1 VKNRNIMSNWKVFKT
16 KIELFSHSNADTL
29 EIGKVGSYQ
38 VVVQKG
44 IYKNGDEVVFAPEK
58 SILSGNIKNEF
69 EKYLVGPNK
78 DRVKAVRLRGEIS
91 SGIII
96 PSELVPGFDTIVP
109 DIDISSNLGIEH
121 YEPPIPTQ
129 LIGKVTTFSM
139 PFVGSHD
146 CEHIGIY
153 ANELIDGER
162 VVITEKIH
170 GSQFILAHDYTAN
183 ETLVSSKGLLK
194 SGFTIEESDENAYWM
209 AAKNDSIIELI
220 RSNMSEMFNT
230 MALGG
235 NLGGV
240 VQVFGEVIPVQDGY
254 SYGQTKATTR
264 LFDIRVNGVSIPYDM
279 VPDAFKKLWVPV
291 VFDGI
296 LNLDKKEVVIYS
308 DPEKGIH
315 KTKINFTLPKWIQA
329 LSESKE
335 RVSGKELHWAE
346 GLVIRP
352 YVDRNAKDGTKL
364 RLKVISKFY
373 KETGEEFN

>member
-1 VKNRNIMSNWKVFKT
+1 MSNWKVFKT

-146 CEHIGIY
+146 CEHVGVYI
-153 ANELIDGER
+153 NELVDGER
-162 VVITEKIH
+162 VVISEKIH

-194 SGFTIEESDENAYWM
+194 SGFTIEESYENAYWI
-209 AAKNDSIIELI
+209 ASKNDGIIDKI
-220 RSNMSEMFNT
+220 RNSFKE
-230 MALGG
+230 GI
-235 NLGGV
+235 

-308 DPEKGIH
+308 DPENGIH
-315 KTKINFTLPKWIQA
+315 KTKIDFTLPKSIVD
-329 LSESKE
+329 LCKGNEL
-335 RVSGKELHWAE
+335 VSGKELHIRE
-346 GLVIRP
+346 GVVLRP
-352 YVDRNAKDGTKL
+352 YIDRNAKDGTKL
-364 RLKVISKFY
+364 RLKIINPAY
-373 KETGEEFN
+373 RETGEEIN